1 MMKFQA
7 VLFDF
12 IGTTVRENDPNIIM
26 NCFEKAFLDN
36 QIGFDRDLIRA
47 NRGRDKLEMIDL
59 VIRKESLPPDFTTKV
74 YNSFKVN
81 FASNI
86 NNFSP
91 NAGTHEMVTFLRY
104 HKIKI
109 GLGTGL
115 PRDLFEKVVEYLNWS
130 SDTFDYIGIGNEAGK
145 PRPHPDMIYDMMKKL
160 SLSNKAGFLK
170 VGDTVADVE
179 EGKNAGVMTAALLAG
194 TQSREDLKKANPDFI
209 LEALMDLKKVIAG

>member
-1 MMKFQA
+1 MKLQA
-7 VLFDF
+7 VLFDL

-59 VIRKESLPPDFTTKV
+59 VIRKERLPPDFTTKV

-91 NAGTHEMVTFLRY
+91 NAGTLEMVTFLRY

-130 SDTFDYIGIGNEAGK
+130 SDMFDYIGIGNEAGK
-145 PRPHPDMIYDMMKKL
+145 PRPHPDMIYDMMRKL